1 MTDEKDRGLFERI
14 NAAIDLYNRNE
25 TEIMD
30 ILGVSSNR
38 VEKMNRLAEV
48 HWEDEK
54 VTVVL
59 DNVSISHGI
68 SMSESEDGDQ
78 KLLVIEIAEDKI
90 EVEVPDGIDFEKK
103 DVTIKNGVMTVE
115 LPRGEE

>member
-25 TEIMD
+25 AEIMD
-30 ILGVSSNR
+30 ILGVSSGK

-48 HWEDEK
+48 HWENEK
-54 VTVVL
+54 ATVVL
-59 DNVSISHGI
+59 DDVSISDGI
-68 SMSESEDGDQ
+68 SMSESEDGEQ
-78 KLLVIEIAEDKI
+78 KLLVIEISEDEI
-90 EVEVPDGIDFEKK
+90 EVEVPSDIDFEKK